1 MEGDRMLD
9 LAEGVHIDAPPSE
22 VWAVVTDVRRH
33 PELAGPK
40 SITKAIEFDGPLQ
53 VGVRWLA
60 HEKTGPRRF
69 DAPSE
74 ITAVEADRE
83 FAWVSFPPMKEEKR
97 GGGGRVLWRYTLSPE
112 GDGTRLEHAAVALEP
127 KKGAAPLKLLYKVM
141 NIPGMTRKAM
151 LVTLDNVKSAVEAGD
166 RTRPAG

>member
-1 MEGDRMLD
+1 MEGEKMLD
-9 LAEGVHIDAPPSE
+9 IAESVHIDASPAD

-40 SITKAIEFDGPLQ
+40 SITKAIDFDGPLQ
-53 VGVRWLA
+53 VGARWLA

-69 DAPSE
+69 DASSE
-74 ITAVEADRE
+74 ITALERERE
-83 FAWVSFPPMKEEKR
+83 FAWMSLPPMKEDNR
-97 GGGGRVLWRYTLSPE
+97 GSGGRVLWRYTLSPE

-141 NIPGMTRKAM
+141 NIPAMTRKAM
-151 LVTLDNVKSAVEAGD
+151 LVTLSNVKTAAETAAV
-166 RTRPAG
+166 RR